1 MTENHEK
8 FIRRSIVV
16 AEAAMKKG
24 NEPFGA
30 VLVVDGE
37 IIYEAENII
46 YSERDCTGHAETHLL
61 RIASKQFDAET
72 MARAT
77 MYCSTE
83 PCIMCAGAAYWSG
96 IKRIVY
102 GCSVKVFGA
111 EFRDGMLIPCAEVL
125 ARGVRKIEVIGPI
138 LEEEAVAQ
146 HRRYWK

>member
-46 YSERDCTGHAETHLL
+46 YSEPDCTGHAETHLL
-61 RIASKQFDAET
+61 RMASKQFDAKT
-72 MARAT
+72 MERAT
-77 MYCSTE
+77 MYTSTE

-102 GCSVKVFGA
+102 GCSIKVFG
-111 EFRDGMLIPCAEVL
+111 ENFGDSLLIPSAEVL
-125 ARGVRKIEVIGPI
+125 ARGVRKIEVIGPV
-138 LEEEAVAQ
+138 LEEESLAL